1 MPKHD
6 ICYSSPLY
14 LQLREIIRSRIENGE
29 YLPGMAIP
37 SENELA
43 EHYGLNR
50 LTVRNAIDA
59 LVNEGMLKRVQG
71 SGAYVMGE
79 KIERDLDT
87 LGSFKQTMLDKH
99 YKPSTRI
106 LQFTQRSAGLK
117 YAHLLNISSDE
128 PLYYIQRVDR
138 VNEEPVSIEE
148 IYVRK
153 SIVPVLEKVN
163 LSHFSMYEIYGFYN
177 VHPKYAQQT
186 LDLVKLEKNYARILH
201 VAPETAVML
210 FTCISYDENDCSIE
224 YSRTYTRSDKC
235 IYTVNFCK

>member
-59 LVNEGMLKRVQG
+59 LVNEV
-71 SGAYVMGE
+71 
-79 KIERDLDT
+79 
-87 LGSFKQTMLDKH
+87 SFKQTMLDKH